1 MSCCAD
7 CGCKCGMRTQCGNEN
22 CVCACHEFD
31 HMHCWQ
37 YVALCKTCKPDLNV
51 SELKGLS
58 RNDLFSYISFH
69 MTRVEFNKLYD
80 NRLSWFRGQKV
91 SKCDR
96 VPENV
101 EEFLHFHTT
110 HASKLSPSVKKR
122 SRDAL

>member
-1 MSCCAD
+1 
-7 CGCKCGMRTQCGNEN
+7 
-22 CVCACHEFD
+22 
-31 HMHCWQ
+31 MHCWQ
-37 YVALCKTCKPDLNV
+37 YIALCKTCKPDLNV

-101 EEFLHFHTT
+101 EEFLQFHST

>member
-1 MSCCAD
+1 
-7 CGCKCGMRTQCGNEN
+7 
-22 CVCACHEFD
+22 
-31 HMHCWQ
+31 MHCWQ

-58 RNDLFSYISFH
+58 RNELFSYISFH

-101 EEFLHFHTT
+101 EALAVPQHTRLQAQPVCQET
-110 HASKLSPSVKKR
+110 LA
-122 SRDAL
+122 

>member
-1 MSCCAD
+1 MSRCAD
-7 CGCKCGMRTQCGNEN
+7 CGCKCGMRTQRGNEN

-101 EEFLHFHTT
+101 EVLHFHST

>member
-1 MSCCAD
+1 
-7 CGCKCGMRTQCGNEN
+7 MRTQCGNEN

-101 EEFLHFHTT
+101 EEFLHFHST

>member
-1 MSCCAD
+1 M
-7 CGCKCGMRTQCGNEN
+7 
-22 CVCACHEFD
+22 
-31 HMHCWQ
+31 
-37 YVALCKTCKPDLNV
+37 
-51 SELKGLS
+51 
-58 RNDLFSYISFH
+58 
-69 MTRVEFNKLYD
+69 EFNKLYD

-101 EEFLHFHTT
+101 EEFSQFHST

>member
-1 MSCCAD
+1 MSRCAD

-101 EEFLHFHTT
+101 EEFFHST

>member
-1 MSCCAD
+1 MSRCAD

-69 MTRVEFNKLYD
+69 MTRVEFNKLYLRQSSELVSRTESIQVRPCPGERGGLALPQHT
-80 NRLSWFRGQKV
+80 RLQAQPV
-91 SKCDR
+91 CQ
-96 VPENV
+96 ET
-101 EEFLHFHTT
+101 L
-110 HASKLSPSVKKR
+110 A
-122 SRDAL
+122 